1 MSDALLWGLVGG
13 SSFLI
18 GGVLALRGGVRPRI
32 LGLVMGFGAGALISA
47 VSFELVDEA
56 ALVAGSNGRI
66 AIGLVLGA
74 AAYLAATVGV
84 RLGAGADDSVEG
96 ETVVLVLDVV
106 PEAIVLVGALLI
118 GHGVNAAVIGGV
130 FLSGLPIA
138 LSSSVEMKERGES
151 SRAVIWRCL
160 GLMLL
165 CGLTAWGVY
174 ALLDGASGN
183 AVALSLAIAGGA
195 ILTNLTTNILP
206 PAHELAGPRLG
217 LAVVAGFAISFT
229 LVGLA

>member
-18 GGVLALRGGVRPRI
+18 GGALALRGGVRPRI
-32 LGLVMGFGAGALISA
+32 LGLVMGFGAGALLSA

-56 ALVAGSNGRI
+56 ALVAGGNGRI
-66 AIGLVLGA
+66 AIGLVIGA
-74 AAYLAATVGV
+74 AAYLAATVGIRAGV
-84 RLGAGADDSVEG
+84 RSDHSAEG
-96 ETVVLVLDVV
+96 ETAVLVLDVV

-130 FLSGLPIA
+130 FLTGLPTA
-138 LSSSVEMKERGES
+138 LSSSVEMKERGEG
-151 SRAVIWRCL
+151 SRAVIWRCF

-165 CGLTAWGVY
+165 CGLASWGVY

-183 AVALSLAIAGGA
+183 TVALTLAIAGGA
-195 ILTNLTTNILP
+195 VLTNLTTNILP
-206 PAHELAGPRLG
+206 PAYELAGPRLG

-229 LVGLA
+229 LLELA